1 MPDAAFAVKA
11 LPSHVMRRGIE
22 FASLFV
28 GTLTLLNPLDG
39 SSMYRMGA
47 SRKSTQAKQTRMG
60 RPAGTPDHVTDDKDC
75 QAGRDCQD
83 DGPGLGKRTGRNN
96 HTGRDRRDRRDDRD
110 DRDDRDSRSHP
121 ACQGNCPGHDDH
133 GHEQDSAGRYKRDGN
148 DSRAGIDREVVHC
161 RLCPRL
167 VAHREEVARVKR
179 RAYRDQTYWGRPV
192 PGFGPIRARLVLVGL
207 APGAHGS
214 NRTGRMFTGD
224 SSGDTLYRAL
234 YEHGFASQPVATSRR
249 DGLRLIDTFITAAVR
264 CAPPGNKPTREEFEN
279 CRPYLLRELHLLT
292 RARIFLALGKLAFDA
307 LMSALPEIGLVPR
320 GEAAAHS
327 PSARGSGAEA
337 PQEKPRFAHGA
348 AYPLVPITE
357 VAPGTQSSPSAA
369 STRPTARSHPAA
381 STQPTARSHPA
392 ASTRPTARSHPAASI
407 RPTARSHPVA
417 SIPCGERSRSAAP
430 TRPAGRSRATASAD
444 RSGPRLL
451 LCSYHPS
458 RQNTQTGRL
467 TPEMFSAIF
476 ARARDEL
483 AGIAGPRPHA

>member
-1 MPDAAFAVKA
+1 MV
-11 LPSHVMRRGIE
+11 
-22 FASLFV
+22 
-28 GTLTLLNPLDG
+28 
-39 SSMYRMGA
+39 RMGT
-47 SRKSTQAKQTRMG
+47 SRRST
-60 RPAGTPDHVTDDKDC
+60 PTDRTNKGPIAAEPEDAV
-75 QAGRDCQD
+75 AGRH
-83 DGPGLGKRTGRNN
+83 KRDSGNDRESG
-96 HTGRDRRDRRDDRD
+96 HKRDSGNDRESGHKRDS
-110 DRDDRDSRSHP
+110 RDDRDSGRSR
-121 ACQGNCPGHDDH
+121 GSRDSRGSGRNRDDR
-133 GHEQDSAGRYKRDGN
+133 DTGRDRDCR

-167 VAHREEVARVKR
+167 VTHREEVARVKR

-279 CRPYLLRELHLLT
+279 CRPYLLRELRLLT

-307 LMSALPEIGLVPR
+307 LMSALPEIGLVPG

-327 PSARGSGAEA
+327 PSARRSGTEA

-369 STRPTARSHPAA
+369 
-381 STQPTARSHPA
+381 
-392 ASTRPTARSHPAASI
+392 
-407 RPTARSHPVA
+407 
-417 SIPCGERSRSAAP
+417 P

-444 RSGPRLL
+444 RSAPRLL